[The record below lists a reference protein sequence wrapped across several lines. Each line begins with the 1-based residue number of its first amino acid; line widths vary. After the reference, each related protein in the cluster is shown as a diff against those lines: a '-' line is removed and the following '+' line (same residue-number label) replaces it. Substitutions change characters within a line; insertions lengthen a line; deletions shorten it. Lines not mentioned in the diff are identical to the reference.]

1 MGRAPAPARRPRPL
15 PSPPLQSWRA
25 APQSAFVLPPRNVLI
40 FHQAALGD
48 FVVTWPLAVAC
59 GRLFPQSRIIYVTA
73 SGKGRLA
80 EHVLGVESV
89 DAESGFAALWG
100 DAANLP
106 PGARRMVESA
116 HAIFSFVAD
125 ESGAWAANVRA
136 IAPHAS
142 VAHLSTRPPDD
153 WSDHVARHVAH
164 KLQATHPAV
173 AAGVGQIIDSLSRR
187 GFGRRPAA
195 RSGVLVHPGSGAE
208 RKNWP
213 RARFVE
219 LARRLRDQS
228 KRPVRVAVGEVEVE
242 KWGDT
247 AIAELAEAAQVV
259 RPQTLVE
266 LARLTAEAD
275 VVVANDS
282 GPAHL
287 AGILG
292 VPTIT
297 LFGPTS
303 DARRWRPLGPAVRVI
318 EGRSLE
324 AIGVDEV
331 YAAASQ
337 VLASV
342 DPAGGGGTSGSTADD

>member
-1 MGRAPAPARRPRPL
+1 MQ
-15 PSPPLQSWRA
+15 SPPT
-25 APQSAFVLPPRNVLI
+25 APQSATGLIPRNVLI

-48 FVVTWPLAVAC
+48 FIVTWPLAVAC

-89 DAESGFAALWG
+89 DAESGFAALWA
-100 DAANLP
+100 DAADLP

-136 IAPHAS
+136 VAPHAS
-142 VAHLSTRPPDD
+142 VAHLTTRPPDD
-153 WSDHVARHVAH
+153 WTEHVARYVPHT
-164 KLQATHPAV
+164 LRATHPAV
-173 AAGVGQIIDSLSRR
+173 AAGVGQMIDSLARR

-195 RSGVLVHPGSGAE
+195 RSGVLIHPGSGAE

-213 RARFVE
+213 RERFVE
-219 LARRLRDQS
+219 LARRLRDEA

-242 KWGDT
+242 KWGDA
-247 AIAELAEAAQVV
+247 AIAEFARVAQVV

-275 VVVANDS
+275 AVVANDS

-287 AGILG
+287 AAILG
-292 VPTIT
+292 VPTIS

-303 DARRWRPLGPAVRVI
+303 DARRWRPLGPGVRVI
-318 EGRSLE
+318 EGDSLD
-324 AIGVDEV
+324 AIDVHAV
-331 YAAASQ
+331 CAAAAEYLSSG
-337 VLASV
+337 A
-342 DPAGGGGTSGSTADD
+342 PTSDRAEG